1 MGKYFSLEEL
11 TRTSTGLDNTP
22 NEQEIKNLEELI
34 EVLDKLREAWGSGI
48 RVNSGFRSE
57 EVNNKVGGSKTSAHR
72 IGFAGDL
79 EPVNGDMKKFQDFVP
94 KFFKDNNIPF
104 DQIIKEEPRN
114 GIASWLHLGL
124 KNRQGQQRG
133 QVFWLS

>member
-1 MGKYFSLEEL
+1 MRYFTKSEL
-11 TRTSTGLDNTP
+11 CKTNTGLDNTP
-22 NEQEIKNLEELI
+22 NEQETKNLEELI
-34 EVLDKLREAWGSGI
+34 EVLDKLRNAWGSGI

-79 EPVNGDMKKFQDFVP
+79 EPVNGDMEKFQDFVP

-104 DQIIKEEPRN
+104 DQIIMEKPKN
-114 GIASWLHLGL
+114 GIASWIHLGL
-124 KNRQGQQRG
+124 KNRKGQQRG